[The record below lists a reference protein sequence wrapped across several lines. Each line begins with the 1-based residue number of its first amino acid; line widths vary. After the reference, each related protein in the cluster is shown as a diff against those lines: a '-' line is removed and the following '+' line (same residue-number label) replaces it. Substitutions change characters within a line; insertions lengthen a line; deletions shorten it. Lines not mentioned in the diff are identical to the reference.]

1 MNTTKLEN
9 ISKEIR
15 RNVIKMIYQA
25 GSGHP
30 GGSLSVT
37 DILVALYF
45 GNILKYDP
53 KDPKW
58 EDRDYFILSNG
69 HECPAWYAVLAKAD
83 YFPQEKLSSLRSF
96 NSPLQ
101 GHPEKGRLSA
111 VETTT
116 GSLGQGICVGVGIAL
131 GLKRQGKNNHVFVIT
146 SDGEQDE
153 GSVWEALR
161 IASVYNLTNL
171 TVIIDRNNMQI
182 DGPTEEISR
191 LEPLANKYQSFGW
204 ETEEIDGHDFQQLIS
219 VLAKKN
225 KEERPRVIIAK
236 TIRGKG
242 VSFMEGNIHYHA
254 KKLTE
259 EEYKEAL
266 EELSK

>member
-1 MNTTKLEN
+1 MDESELKTIAKQ
-9 ISKEIR
+9 IR
-15 RNVIKMIYQA
+15 RDVIEMIYKA
-25 GSGHP
+25 RSGHP

-45 GNILKYDP
+45 GGILKYDKNNP
-53 KDPKW
+53 DW

-69 HECPAWYAVLAKAD
+69 HECPAWYAVLAKAG
-83 YFPQEKLSSLRSF
+83 YFPKEKLLSLRDF
-96 NSPLQ
+96 GSPLQ
-101 GHPEKGRLSA
+101 GHPEKERLSA

-131 GLKRQGKNNHVFVIT
+131 GLKRQGKNNHVFIVT

-153 GSVWEALR
+153 GSVWEVLR
-161 IASVYNLTNL
+161 IVSTYNLDNL

-225 KEERPRVIIAK
+225 KEEKPRAIIAK

-254 KKLTE
+254 KKLTD

-266 EELSK
+266 EELSI